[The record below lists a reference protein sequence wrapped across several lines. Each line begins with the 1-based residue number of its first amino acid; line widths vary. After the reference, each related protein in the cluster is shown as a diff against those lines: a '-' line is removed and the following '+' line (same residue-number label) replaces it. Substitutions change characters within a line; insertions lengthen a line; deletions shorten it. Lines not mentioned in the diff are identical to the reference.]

1 MFDSATLSSAIE
13 KKVLRGLLENYS
25 YESFM
30 QELSQWLVNGRYVWY
45 VTGNISNDSAVEIV
59 ESVRSIIGLNN
70 LDVSK
75 IGEVLPISMETGT
88 SLLLEMPLEDKTNEN
103 SCSLTYYEIEPIQG
117 DLKLSLVN
125 TVMMQYLN
133 EPFFDDLRTK

>member
-13 KKVLRGLLENYS
+13 KKVLRGLLENYT

-30 QELSQWLVNGRYVWY
+30 QELAQWLVNGRYVWY
-45 VTGNISNDSAVEIV
+45 VTGNISSDSAVEIV
-59 ESVRSIIGLNN
+59 ENVRSIIGLNN
-70 LDVSK
+70 LEVSK
-75 IGEVLPISMETGT
+75 IGEVLPISMEKGT

-117 DLKLSLVN
+117 DLKQPLVN